1 MRYIGR
7 KNALLKFIEEPLIE
21 NNISSGIFCDIF
33 SGTTVVAQYFKT
45 KGFEVI
51 ANDYMFFS
59 YVFQKSYIENNL
71 EPKFEGLSKIITKP
85 SLNKILDYLNNL
97 NGKKGFVYKNFC
109 VEGSKNSKYERN
121 YFSTENAKKIDE
133 IRETIESWK
142 NEKQI
147 TETEFYI
154 LLTVLIEAIPF
165 VSNISGTYGAF
176 LKIND
181 PRMFKK
187 IFLKY
192 PKLISSKKHH
202 KANFID
208 SNELI
213 RKIECDILYI
223 DPPYNKRQYPSNYH
237 MLETITVWDK
247 KLLDSKTGL
256 RPWKHQ
262 KSLYCSTTKCIT
274 IFEDLIKNAN
284 CKYILFSYNT
294 EGIIPYDEIIR
305 ILSNK
310 GEVKVYKQDYIRY
323 KSNSRKNDAQKFLH
337 ELLFFVKVTN
347 HL

>member
-165 VSNISGTYGAF
+165 VSNISGTYGVF
-176 LKIND
+176 
-181 PRMFKK
+181 
-187 IFLKY
+187 
-192 PKLISSKKHH
+192 
-202 KANFID
+202 
-208 SNELI
+208 
-213 RKIECDILYI
+213 
-223 DPPYNKRQYPSNYH
+223 
-237 MLETITVWDK
+237 
-247 KLLDSKTGL
+247 
-256 RPWKHQ
+256 
-262 KSLYCSTTKCIT
+262 
-274 IFEDLIKNAN
+274 FEDK
-284 CKYILFSYNT
+284 
-294 EGIIPYDEIIR
+294 
-305 ILSNK
+305 
-310 GEVKVYKQDYIRY
+310 
-323 KSNSRKNDAQKFLH
+323 
-337 ELLFFVKVTN
+337 
-347 HL
+347 